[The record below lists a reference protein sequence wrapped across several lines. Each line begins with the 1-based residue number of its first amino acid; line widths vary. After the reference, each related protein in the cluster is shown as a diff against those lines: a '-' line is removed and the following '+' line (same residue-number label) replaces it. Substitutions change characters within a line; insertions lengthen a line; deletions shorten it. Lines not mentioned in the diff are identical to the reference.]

1 MSPASASR
9 AGASGIRKRRSFP
22 RNRKARLAIAA
33 GVVIVACGAAGAF
46 TVQALTPELT
56 VRGLGSDSVL
66 NAAHAKALTM
76 SVTADDTSLLHTL
89 KVTLDGRPV
98 PTHLRDGRLEI
109 EPPPLSEGR
118 HRLSVEGR
126 GGSIPFTSPRAS
138 RTFTVDTTAPTLR
151 MAPARAKTLR
161 SPVTVR
167 GVAKGASKVTVDG
180 REVDLGDDGAFS
192 TTVQKPP
199 PRIRVVAVDRAGNT
213 TADDVHAVVMHPFVR
228 AAHLT
233 AIGWTSTELREGV
246 LDLIRQKKLNA
257 VELDIKDEDGEVGY
271 ASQVPLA
278 RRIGAAKGY
287 YDARK
292 AIAEIH
298 KLGGQ
303 VIGRIVAF
311 RDPILANAAW
321 GGGHHE
327 SVVQTP
333 GGEPYGGGNY
343 GTLAFT
349 NFADPT
355 VRHYNEDLAA
365 EAASLGFDD
374 ILYDYVRR
382 PDGPLSGMSFPGLG
396 STTPEQSIADFV
408 AESRAVVRPR
418 GAFLGVSVFGVAATR
433 PREIAQDIG
442 LLAQEA
448 DYIAPMVY
456 PSHWGPGEYKVPNP
470 NAEPYAIVQRS
481 LADFARKTKGSE
493 SMVIPWLQ
501 DFSLGVHY
509 GPAEVQA
516 EIRAAAD
523 DGMQSFLLWN
533 AGAKYQGEALTVIR

>member
-9 AGASGIRKRRSFP
+9 AAATRKRSFL
-22 RNRKARLAIAA
+22 RTRKGRVALAV
-33 GVVIVACGAAGAF
+33 GVVVACGAAGAF

-56 VRGLGSDSVL
+56 VRGLGTDSVL
-66 NAAHAKALTM
+66 NAAHAKNLAM
-76 SVTADDTSLLHTL
+76 SVTADDTALLRKL

-98 PTHLRDGRLEI
+98 PTRLVGNRLEI
-109 EPPPLSEGR
+109 QPPRLSEGR
-118 HRLSVEGR
+118 HRLSVEGA
-126 GGSIPFTSPRAS
+126 GGSIPFTSPRTS
-138 RTFTVDTTAPTLR
+138 RTFTVDTTPPTLR
-151 MAPARAKTLR
+151 LARAEAKSLHA
-161 SPVTVR
+161 PVTVR
-167 GVAKGASKVTVDG
+167 GTAKGASKVEVDG
-180 REVDLGDDGAFS
+180 HEVKLDSDGSFS
-192 TTVQKPP
+192 TIVDNPP
-199 PRIRVVAVDRAGNT
+199 PRVTVTATDQAGNT
-213 TADDVHAVVMHPFVR
+213 TTGDVHAVVRHPLMR

-233 AIGWTSTELREGV
+233 AIGWTSNELREGV
-246 LDLIRQKKLNA
+246 LELIRQKKLNA

-278 RRIGAAKGY
+278 RQIGAAKGY

-292 AIAEIH
+292 AIQEIH
-298 KLGGQ
+298 KLGAQ

-311 RDPILANAAW
+311 RDPLLANAAW
-321 GGGHHE
+321 RTNHR
-327 SVVQTP
+327 SAVVQTP

-343 GTLAFT
+343 GSLAFT

-355 VRHYNEDLAA
+355 VRKYNIDLAS

-374 ILYDYVRR
+374 VLYDYVRR
-382 PDGPLSGMSFPGLG
+382 PDGALSGMNFVGLG
-396 STTPEQSIADFV
+396 TTTPEKSIADFV
-408 AESRAVVRPR
+408 AETRAVVRPK

-442 LLAQEA
+442 LLAQQA

-456 PSHWGPGEYKVPNP
+456 PSHWGPGEYKVASPNSQ
-470 NAEPYAIVQRS
+470 PYEIVQRS
-481 LADFARKTKGSE
+481 LADFARKTQGSE

-509 GPAEVQA
+509 GPEEVKA

-523 DGMQSFLLWN
+523 DGMHSFLLWN
-533 AGAKYQGEALTVIR
+533 AGAKYQGDALAVIH